1 MFTRLKMNRHIMKF
15 GKSIADKEQ
24 HPIPTALINAKQF
37 LDNEYLKVMNISR
50 LFSVQAIRGIF
61 C

>member
-1 MFTRLKMNRHIMKF
+1 MKF